1 MSLDGSTL
9 QMISGYNPEEEDRTL
24 SSMQF
29 LTTDG
34 PKKEASYPSLSRLAA
49 AVTLSTASILVTGS
63 RVNEKQVWMSA
74 SNSSTSWVRKKD
86 MLEGR
91 KGHGSCKVKLG
102 GEENVIVAG
111 GWDTMFEEMSS
122 VEKYNQEN
130 NQWMSLP
137 RMLQTRVDFAL
148 QVSEPK
154 LNEFWFVLK

>member
-1 MSLDGSTL
+1 M
-9 QMISGYNPEEEDRTL
+9 QIISGYNPDEDSIGLPTI
-24 SSMQF
+24 QF
-29 LTTDG
+29 LATKPEG
-34 PKKEASYPSLSRLAA
+34 RKKETPYPASSRLAA
-49 AVTLSTASILVTGS
+49 AVSLRNGILVTGGLGTE
-63 RVNEKQVWMSA
+63 NQVWFSP
-74 SNSSTSWVRKKD
+74 SHLNGTWIRRKD

-111 GWDTMFEEMSS
+111 GWDAMFEEMSS

-137 RMLQTRVDFAL
+137 RMLHTRVDFAL

-154 LNEFWFVLK
+154 PNEFLFVLK